1 MLSPVTPRGSMAE
14 ASLRRLDPRV
24 VTYWRLALLAEVLAA
39 SAGVWLVAPFVERW
53 FSIGWLAPLVAL
65 LGLGLVIGWPPARF
79 QAWGFE
85 LRREDLLVRRG
96 VLVRTTSIIPHR
108 RIQHVDTRRD
118 PLERWFGLARV
129 VLYTAGIRGAE
140 ITIPGLAVKEAEA
153 LRDRLAELGGTDA
166 GI

>member
-1 MLSPVTPRGSMAE
+1 MLSPVTPSGSMAE

-53 FSIGWLAPLVAL
+53 LSIGGLAPLVAL
-65 LGLGLVIGWPPARF
+65 LGLVLAIAWPPARF
-79 QAWGFE
+79 RAWRFG
-85 LRREDLLVRRG
+85 LRREDLLVHRG

-118 PLERWFGLARV
+118 PLERWLGLANV
-129 VLYTAGIRGAE
+129 VVYTAGIRGAE
-140 ITIPGLAVKEAEA
+140 ITIPGLAVDEAEA
-153 LRDRLAELGGTDA
+153 LRDRLAELGGTDE